1 LTIGPDDLRIEQQVD
16 GGFHLYIRKKPDVN
30 SVLLVESSRDPA
42 LREAN
47 YAYRAGEWN
56 AVNGG
61 EIRLL
66 DGAPI
71 PPERRIY
78 SIIDSSPEDHPELGR
93 AFHLYI
99 PYILYYGYE
108 NTRHGELYVTD
119 GAWFN
124 LRAFALPYG
133 DYRGPFLDNPYV
145 LRITQREDSPGGSY
159 MRDTEE
165 AFREIAASG
174 NGDLVYAGGPE
185 DLVEKIRGI
194 LEGERGRQV
203 DMVLCL
209 DTTNSMKD
217 DIDAVRGALIP
228 MLREITAGFSSFRIG
243 MVLYKD
249 YYEEYLTRVIPF
261 TGDFGEFQRRLDAI
275 RVSGGRDIPEAVY
288 EALYEGAVRFKWEAE
303 RKFIILIGD
312 APPHPR
318 QRGKISKEMVDREV
332 AERGL
337 RVHAIILPH

>member
-1 LTIGPDDLRIEQQVD
+1 LTIGPDDLRIEQRVD
-16 GGFHLYIRKKPDVN
+16 GGFHLYIRKKPAVN
-30 SVLLVESSRDPA
+30 SVLLVESTRDPA
-42 LREAN
+42 LREDN

-56 AVNGG
+56 AVNGD
-61 EIRLL
+61 ETRLL

-71 PPERRIY
+71 PRENRIY

-99 PYILYYGYE
+99 PYILYSGYE
-108 NTRHGELYVTD
+108 NTRHGEVYVVD
-119 GAWFN
+119 GTYFN

-133 DYRGPFLDNPYV
+133 DYRDSFLDNPYV
-145 LRITQREDSPGGSY
+145 LRVTQREGSPEGSY
-159 MRDTEE
+159 MKDTED

-174 NGDLVYAGGPE
+174 NGSLVYATGPG
-185 DLVEKIRGI
+185 DLVEKIRDI
-194 LEGERGRQV
+194 LEKERGRQV
-203 DMVLCL
+203 DIVLCL

-217 DIDAVRGALIP
+217 DIDEVRRALIP
-228 MLREITAGFSSFRIG
+228 MLREIVSGFSSFRIG

-249 YYEEYLTRVIPF
+249 YYEEYLSRVIPF
-261 TGDFGEFQRRLDAI
+261 TGDFGEFQNRLNAI

-288 EALYEGAVRFKWEAE
+288 EALYEGAVKFKWEAE

-332 AERGL
+332 RERGI
-337 RVHAIILPH
+337 RVHTIILPH